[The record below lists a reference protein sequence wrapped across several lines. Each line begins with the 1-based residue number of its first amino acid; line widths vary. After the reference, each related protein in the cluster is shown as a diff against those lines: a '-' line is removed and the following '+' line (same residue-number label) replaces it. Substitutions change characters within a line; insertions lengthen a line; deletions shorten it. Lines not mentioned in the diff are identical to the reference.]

1 MSPDLIIKNMQ
12 PKIKAIIFD
21 LGGVITHGGDLGF
34 VKPYCTACLTRAG
47 QKKILE
53 LEHQV
58 NLGKIT
64 ESQFYKKIREIF
76 GVRLTP
82 KQMHNLI
89 VKHMK
94 ADKGLVHLIPHLKK
108 AKIAL
113 FTNSI
118 GYMALEVLRKR
129 HLSSGKIFDKVF
141 VSTKMR
147 LAKPARRA
155 YQYVLKGLRVKPH
168 EAMMVDD
175 RPENI
180 RAVKKIG
187 MQGIVYKNSRQFKRA
202 IAKYELV

>member
-1 MSPDLIIKNMQ
+1 MKK
-12 PKIKAIIFD
+12 PKIEAIIFD
-21 LGGVITHGGDLGF
+21 LGGVITHGGYLDF
-34 VKPYCTACLTRAG
+34 VKHYCTACLTREG
-47 QKKILE
+47 QKKILK
-53 LEHQV
+53 LEYEV

-64 ESQFYKKIREIF
+64 ESQFYKKIREVF

-82 KQMHNLI
+82 KQMHDLI
-89 VKHMK
+89 VKNMRS
-94 ADKGLVHLIPHLKK
+94 DKGLTHLIPHLKK

-129 HLSSGKIFDKVF
+129 HLSSRRLFDRVF
-141 VSTKMR
+141 ISTKMR
-147 LAKPARRA
+147 LAKPTRRA
-155 YQYVLKGLRVKPH
+155 YQYVLKGLRIKPH

-187 MQGIVYKNSRQFKRA
+187 MHGIVYKNSRQFKRV
-202 IAKYELV
+202 IEKYELV